1 MAGRYAWLRRFAVS
15 YISFAMY
22 GQGSRLVLEWI
33 QPEKQIPKRLPELVG
48 EPALTQVLG
57 PIMQDVAAL
66 ASVGILPYAP
76 QLRVLCGL
84 GVLERSLA

>member
-1 MAGRYAWLRRFAVS
+1 MVGRYAWLLQFTVS
-15 YISFAMY
+15 YIAFAMY
-22 GQGSRLVLEWI
+22 GQGSRSVLEWI
-33 QPEKQIPKRLPELVG
+33 RPEKQIPNRLPEPVG

-66 ASVGILPYAP
+66 ASVGILPHAP

-84 GVLERSLA
+84 GVL